1 MYVSIRRNL
10 KQWFYHTPV
19 IWKFIE
25 TLQGIA
31 YVLDFYYYYKL
42 PGHQRR
48 LSLREIN
55 IEFASQCNLR
65 CKFCSLDHF
74 KPREVISKETLAQ
87 FLQQLLEDDRFRKV
101 EVINLHNGGEILLHP
116 KRIEM
121 LEVLKEYKHRAQQ
134 QNKKFPEIRMLTNA
148 MLLREN
154 LSAQIIALDV
164 IDVIGVSFDGG
175 TPELFEEMRTNAV
188 WDKFY
193 ENIRAFHRLNQEA
206 GHRTKMYAITC
217 IPHDK
222 PLNIHWMH
230 PEFKALYQLLDW
242 YELRR
247 LHNWAGEVSGLN
259 FRQKKHKIGC
269 SMLMKQLVLL
279 PNGDVTVCCS
289 DLNSKGVIGNIMEKD
304 VVSIYKSRERMQ
316 YLDLLL
322 RGRKSELALC
332 SNCETF

>member
-10 KQWFYHTPV
+10 KQWFYHTPF

-25 TLQGIA
+25 ALQGVA
-31 YVLDFYYYYKL
+31 YVLDYYYYYKL
-42 PGHQRR
+42 PGHQQR

-74 KPREVISKETLAQ
+74 KPKEIISKETLAQ
-87 FLQQLLEDDRFRKV
+87 FLEQLLEDDRFRKV

-121 LEVLKEYKHRAQQ
+121 LEVLKLYKNKAKQQ
-134 QNKKFPEIRMLTNA
+134 HKKFPEIRMLTNA
-148 MLLREN
+148 MLLRES

-188 WDKFY
+188 WEKFY
-193 ENIRAFHRLNQEA
+193 ENILAFHRINQQS
-206 GHRTKMYAITC
+206 GHKTKMYAITC

-222 PLNIHWMH
+222 PLHVQWMH
-230 PEFKALYQLLDW
+230 PQFKEVYQLLDW

-247 LHNWAGEVSGLN
+247 LHNWAGEVGGLA
-259 FRQKKHKIGC
+259 FREKKHKIGC

-289 DLNSKGVIGNIMEKD
+289 DLNSKGVIGNIKEKD
-304 VVSIYKSRERMQ
+304 VVSIYKSKERMQ
-316 YLDLLL
+316 YLGLLL
-322 RGRKSELALC
+322 KGRKNELALC
-332 SNCETF
+332 ANCETF